1 MSVRIAIFASGSGS
15 NAENIIKYFSNR
27 KTAKVTLVLSNRRE
41 AFVLKRAAENN
52 VKSVFFDRNEFYN
65 SGIVLDTLISNDIDF
80 IVLAGFLWL
89 VPDDILT
96 HYNGRIINIHPALLP
111 KYGGRGFYGEK
122 VHKAVISNHETES
135 GITIHH
141 VNKFYDEGDIIFQA
155 KCKVEPS
162 DTPESLAARIHRL
175 EYEHF
180 PRIIEK
186 MISELDSN
194 VR

>member
-1 MSVRIAIFASGSGS
+1 M
-15 NAENIIKYFSNR
+15 
-27 KTAKVTLVLSNRRE
+27 
-41 AFVLKRAAENN
+41 
-52 VKSVFFDRNEFYN
+52 
-65 SGIVLDTLISNDIDF
+65 LDTLISNDIDF

>member
-1 MSVRIAIFASGSGS
+1 MRNIAIFASGSGT

-27 KTAKVTLVLSNRRE
+27 KTAKVVLVLSNRRE
-41 AFVLKRAAENN
+41 ALVLKRAADNN
-52 VKSVFFDRNEFYN
+52 IRSVFFDRNDFYN
-65 SGIVLDTLISNDIDF
+65 SGVVLDILLSNNIDF

-89 VPDDILT
+89 VPDNILT
-96 HYNGRIINIHPALLP
+96 SYRGRIINIHPALLP
-111 KYGGRGFYGEK
+111 KYGGRGFYGDK

-162 DTPESLAARIHRL
+162 DTPESLAARIHSL

-180 PRIIEK
+180 PRIIEE
-186 MISELDSN
+186 MISKIDNFN
-194 VR
+194 V

>member
-1 MSVRIAIFASGSGS
+1 M
-15 NAENIIKYFSNR
+15 
-27 KTAKVTLVLSNRRE
+27 
-41 AFVLKRAAENN
+41 
-52 VKSVFFDRNEFYN
+52 
-65 SGIVLDTLISNDIDF
+65 
-80 IVLAGFLWL
+80 
-89 VPDDILT
+89 
-96 HYNGRIINIHPALLP
+96 LP

>member
-1 MSVRIAIFASGSGS
+1 MRNIAIFASGSGT

-27 KTAKVTLVLSNRRE
+27 KTAKVTLVMSNRRE